1 MLSRRKLFVLFRGFV
16 SVGLLFYLFTMI
28 DWNRFVVLFGQIEK
42 RSLLLAP
49 ILLMLGL
56 LFAAI
61 RWHHLLASLRIHQK
75 IRKLY
80 AYYLMGSFYSIF
92 LPGVIGGDIVRIG
105 ICAKETKSSVGVITT
120 SVLIERV
127 CGVIILFIMGSLVV
141 FTLPLEF
148 GSALGEPMIKALPAV
163 TTLCLLLL
171 VAVFIIGRRFRDRW
185 FDEKKRSGLMKQLLH
200 ILDLAIRLPY
210 STFLIL
216 ILFSAL
222 LQSADI
228 LASFAIAKALKIS
241 LPLSFFFVIM
251 PIVYISTIL
260 PVSLGGLGVR
270 EGILVYLLAK
280 VDVLSSDAVALS
292 FLLYFNR
299 VAIGSIGGI
308 AQMFWKANRLFQR
321 IAYIDCNSESYLNPQ
336 KKKS

>member
-1 MLSRRKLFVLFRGFV
+1 MLSRRKLFMLFRGLV
-16 SVGLLFYLFTMI
+16 SVLLLFYLFTMI
-28 DWNRFVVLFGQIEK
+28 EWNRFMVLFAQIEK
-42 RSLLLAP
+42 GSLLLAST
-49 ILLMLGL
+49 LLMLGL

-120 SVLIERV
+120 SVLIERL
-127 CGVIILFIMGSLVV
+127 CGVIILFIMGSLVI

-148 GSALGEPMIKALPAV
+148 SSALGEPMVKALPAV
-163 TTLCLLLL
+163 TTLCLLSL
-171 VAVFIIGRRFRDRW
+171 VAAFVIGRRFRDRW
-185 FDEKKRSGLMKQLLH
+185 VDEKKRSGLVKQLVH
-200 ILDLAIRLPY
+200 ILDLVIRLPY
-210 STFLIL
+210 STFLVL
-216 ILFSAL
+216 IFYSAL
-222 LQSADI
+222 FQSADI

-241 LPLSFFFVIM
+241 VPLSFFYGIM

-270 EGILVYLLAK
+270 EGILVYLLA
-280 VDVLSSDAVALS
+280 DVGVLASDAVALS
-292 FLLYFNR
+292 FLIYFNR
-299 VAIGSIGGI
+299 VVIGSIGGI
-308 AQMFWKANRLFQR
+308 IQIFWKRR
-321 IAYIDCNSESYLNPQ
+321 EIENPPLSL
-336 KKKS
+336 KKTV

>member
-1 MLSRRKLFVLFRGFV
+1 MLSRRKLFILFRGFV

-80 AYYLMGSFYSIF
+80 TYYLMGSFYSIF

-105 ICAKETKSSVGVITT
+105 VCARETKSSAGVITT
-120 SVLIERV
+120 SVFVERV
-127 CGVIILFIMGSLVV
+127 CGVIILFVMGSLVV

-148 GSALGEPMIKALPAV
+148 RSALGEPMVKALPAV
-163 TTLCLLLL
+163 TTLCLLSL
-171 VAVFIIGRRFRDRW
+171 VAAFVIGRRFRDRW
-185 FDEKKRSGLMKQLLH
+185 FDKEKRSGLVKQLVH
-200 ILDLAIRLPY
+200 ILDLVIQLPY
-210 STFLIL
+210 STFLVL
-216 ILFSAL
+216 IFFSAL

-228 LASFAIAKALKIS
+228 LASFAIAKALNIS
-241 LPLSFFFVIM
+241 VSLSFFFVIM

-270 EGILVYLLAK
+270 EGILVYLLAN
-280 VDVLSSDAVALS
+280 VGVLASDAVALS
-292 FLLYFNR
+292 FLIYFNR
-299 VAIGSIGGI
+299 VVIGSIGGI
-308 AQMFWKANRLFQR
+308 AQMFWKGRNLR
-321 IAYIDCNSESYLNPQ
+321 IHQQPW
-336 KKKS
+336 KRRFR